1 MGTEIYL
8 GKPPYYVMDWITEHV
23 PATDSTTTETT

>member
-1 MGTEIYL
+1 MNEIYL
-8 GKPPYYVMDWITEHV
+8 GEPPQYVKDWISEYV